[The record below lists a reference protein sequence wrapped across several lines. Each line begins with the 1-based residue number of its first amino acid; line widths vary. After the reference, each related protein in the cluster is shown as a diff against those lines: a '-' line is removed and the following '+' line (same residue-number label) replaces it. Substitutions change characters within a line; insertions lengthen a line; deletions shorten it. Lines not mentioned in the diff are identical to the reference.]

1 MANPSVAL
9 VGNNL
14 YLHFRPDGEFQDCRT
29 CHCYALRRAARLV
42 TQHYDRLLRPSGLRT
57 TQFTLLVTLAEAGPM
72 PMTRLAGRLGLERT
86 SLTRNLKPLEARGW
100 VVVEADADRRVRTVA
115 VTPSGRGK
123 ARAALPLWRKAQ
135 AGAAAV
141 SPLLLSAAG

>member
-1 MANPSVAL
+1 MT
-9 VGNNL
+9 
-14 YLHFRPDGEFQDCRT
+14 DGEFQECRA

-42 TQHYDRLLRPSGLRT
+42 TQHYDRLMRPSGLRT

-86 SLTRNLKPLEARGW
+86 SLTRNLKPLDAKGW
-100 VVVEADADRRVRTVA
+100 VVVAADADRRVHTVA
-115 VTPSGRGK
+115 ITASGRAK
-123 ARAALPLWRKAQ
+123 ARAALPHWRKAQ

-141 SPLLLSAAG
+141 SPLLPDARRQLAGETSP

>member
-1 MANPSVAL
+1 MT
-9 VGNNL
+9 
-14 YLHFRPDGEFQDCRT
+14 DGEFQECRA

-42 TQHYDRLLRPSGLRT
+42 TQHYDRLMRPSGLRT

-86 SLTRNLKPLEARGW
+86 SLTRNLKPLAAKGW
-100 VVVEADADRRVRTVA
+100 VTVVADADRRVHTVA
-115 VTPSGRGK
+115 IAASGRTK
-123 ARAALPLWRKAQ
+123 ARAALPHWRKAQ

-141 SPLLLSAAG
+141 SPLLPDARRQLSGATSP